1 MGFTNL
7 VIALCLVASAL
18 SPTCLARNSR
28 GDYLDAH
35 NAVRAEVG
43 VDPLVWNKTL
53 ADYAKGYAKTKINN
67 FVYEHSNYLQ
77 FGYGECLAASPQPNF
92 NAKDAVKIWADEKKF
107 YDRKSN
113 SCKGGEC
120 GHYTQIVWHDTS
132 QVGCARVKC
141 KNGHTFISCN
151 YYPIGNVQGQSPY

>member
-53 ADYAKGYAKTKINN
+53 ADYAK
-67 FVYEHSNYLQ
+67 
-77 FGYGECLAASPQPNF
+77 ASPQPNF